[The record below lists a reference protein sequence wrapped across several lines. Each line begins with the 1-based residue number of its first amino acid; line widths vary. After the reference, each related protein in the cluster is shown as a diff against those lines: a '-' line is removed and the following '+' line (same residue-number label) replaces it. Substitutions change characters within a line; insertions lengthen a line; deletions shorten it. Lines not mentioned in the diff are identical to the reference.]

1 MIPLTRVSVMVLGT
15 LVFATLLG
23 GCSRIDRETCVPT
36 APDFEGDGPGYE
48 LIDIVRREVW
58 ATRDWLPDEFAA
70 FSLPFRWRKNGPRV
84 PVHDGGRFLRSP
96 GCAEDGQFTYMAA
109 FDRHFLQV
117 VKLNSIG
124 RQVDARGLI
133 RRTELEKYHVLY
145 FVAGSTVRILRGP
158 TGEEFVGASR
168 SLERNLNTP
177 SLPDGWTLTER
188 LFPVDVEYSL
198 VGNVSVL
205 RLENE
210 DSYQGPLP
218 KNTEYRQ

>member
-58 ATRDWLPDEFAA
+58 ATRDWLPEDFAA
-70 FSLPFRWRKNGPRV
+70 ISLPFRWQKNDPRI

-96 GCAEDGQFTYMAA
+96 GCAEDGLFSYMDA
-109 FDRHFLQV
+109 FGRHFLQV
-117 VKLNSIG
+117 VKLNSVG
-124 RQVDARGLI
+124 RAVDDRGLI
-133 RRTELEKYHVLY
+133 RRTELEKYHVLH
-145 FVAGSTVRILRGP
+145 FAAGSTVSILRSP
-158 TGEEFVGASR
+158 TGEEFIGVSR
-168 SLERNLNTP
+168 SLERRVVAP
-177 SLPDGWTLTER
+177 SLPDGWTLSER
-188 LFPVDVEYSL
+188 LLPAAVEYSL
-198 VGNVSVL
+198 VGDVSVL

-218 KNTEYRQ
+218 EDIEYRP